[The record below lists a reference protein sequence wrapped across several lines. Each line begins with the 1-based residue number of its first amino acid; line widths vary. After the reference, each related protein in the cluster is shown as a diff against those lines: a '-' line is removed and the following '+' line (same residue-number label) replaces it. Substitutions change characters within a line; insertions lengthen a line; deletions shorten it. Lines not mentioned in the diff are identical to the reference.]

1 MTASVASET
10 ASGKQAEDAN
20 AFAAE
25 IAAILTADALPGETD
40 GFSEEDGGAAAA
52 FVAQTASR
60 RAAGQPSVA
69 LESIG
74 GEGGRRLMRLVIVN
88 DDMPFLVDSVAAA
101 VAARGLAVHRLLHP
115 IVAVRRDAE
124 GRLTGLLPARTEG
137 ERPVF
142 AAMDI

>member
-60 RAAGQPSVA
+60 RAAGQPSVEVPA
-69 LESIG
+69 HAGSLEKSTAPCREPG
-74 GEGGRRLMRLVIVN
+74 DERH
-88 DDMPFLVDSVAAA
+88 SAASP
-101 VAARGLAVHRLLHP
+101 AARISASGAAWPVMSSNCR
-115 IVAVRRDAE
+115 AAWCTRRSRPPTKA
-124 GRLTGLLPARTEG
+124 LPWTSARSASG
-137 ERPVF
+137 VGHG
-142 AAMDI
+142 